1 MKGLI
6 CVLVLAL
13 NYISFSQSYPHLFEL
28 RGLEDS
34 LGNTHLFYRYVYPSA
49 HCWSR
54 NIYHY
59 DLSTNIDTIYIRDL
73 GYEVYQGWGCEGNY
87 IYDYE
92 FFDNDPTKYIYGGY
106 NLRIDPVALLRRYD
120 GDIQLEAFALTEIE
134 ISKLD
139 ERLVYVSAGQRFFKS
154 TDGGYNFNYLDS
166 IMFIDHSMISLSRND
181 DSQIYGVNNN
191 KLVRSEDE
199 GYSYIIVDD
208 SQWDDFSELFYDPDG
223 NHIYGV
229 SNYYDYQTQSY
240 SSKIYVSNDNG
251 NPFSWTNT
259 INRNLPIRFT
269 HDEYQSGEVY
279 YSFQRKIYKSTDYG
293 STFELYKLLDRNI
306 NGLYKKSGTDILYAS
321 TPLKIYEIS
330 PDTMQVI
337 KSLPIPEEVLS
348 YYPLAIGNKWIYDTY
363 GWWADTAYHDYSKVT
378 IREVIGDTLM
388 PNGRFYYKL
397 YDPTTFNYP
406 LVLFERIDSVY
417 GKVFRYDST
426 LGLPNDEYLIE
437 DLFAELGDTVWSSRH
452 QYQDYFPFICVGENF
467 FNKWGTQGQRKTFT
481 IYDLTGY
488 TYSLT
493 QGIGIDTIYSSFD
506 FGENFATLKGYI
518 IDGIVYGDTTVISV
532 DDEELSVVSSFTLEQ
547 NYPNP
552 FNPTTKIKF
561 TIPTSPLNPSPYQGE
576 GQRERLVTLKVYDVL
591 GTEIAILV
599 NEQKP
604 AGTYEVEFD
613 ATGLPSGIYF
623 YRLTAGSYSATKKM
637 LLLK

>member
-1 MKGLI
+1 LI
-6 CVLVLAL
+6 
-13 NYISFSQSYPHLFEL
+13 
-28 RGLEDS
+28 
-34 LGNTHLFYRYVYPSA
+34 
-49 HCWSR
+49 
-54 NIYHY
+54 
-59 DLSTNIDTIYIRDL
+59 
-73 GYEVYQGWGCEGNY
+73 
-87 IYDYE
+87 
-92 FFDNDPTKYIYGGY
+92 
-106 NLRIDPVALLRRYD
+106 RYD
-120 GDIQLEAFALTEIE
+120 GEIQINYIGGITEIE
-134 ISKLD
+134 ISEQND
-139 ERLVYVSAGQRFFKS
+139 SLVYSALDRVLLKS
-154 TDGGYNFNYLDS
+154 SDGGYNFDFLDS
-166 IMFIDHSMISLSRND
+166 ITFIDNSMISLSRNN
-181 DSQIYGVNNN
+181 DSQIFGTNNLN
-191 KLVRSEDE
+191 LLRSDNE
-199 GYSYIIVDD
+199 GLSYIIVDD
-208 SQWDDFSELFYDPDG
+208 HPEWTIDAEIYYDADG
-223 NHIYGV
+223 THIYGV
-229 SNYYDYQTQSY
+229 TIFLGEGSLLISP
-240 SSKIYVSNDNG
+240 DNG
-251 NPFSWTNT
+251 DPFTWDLKISEPGLVT
-259 INRNLPIRFT
+259 FT
-269 HDEYQSGEVY
+269 LDEHNSGEVY
-279 YSFQRKIYKSTDYG
+279 YSYRKNIYKSEDYG
-293 STFELYKLLDRNI
+293 ITFSLFKQLDQKVT
-306 NGLYKKSGTDILYAS
+306 GLYKKSGSDILYAS
-321 TPLKIYEIS
+321 TPLKIYEIT
-330 PDTMQVI
+330 PDTMQII
-337 KSLPIPEEVLS
+337 KNLPIPDEILNL
-348 YYPLAIGNKWIYDTY
+348 YPLAVGNKWVYDIY
-363 GWWADTAYHDYSKVT
+363 GWWADTAYHGYSGVT
-378 IREVIGDTLM
+378 IREVVGDTLI